1 MSSIGANYQIHHI
14 PRTNGQSQG
23 AKAAE
28 IKMEIAKVKQQAQS
42 GQISQEEAQQKL
54 AMLEAKLARIQQGAE
69 PEQQSMQ
76 VSEAVDFNTEV
87 KTKDVD
93 IVKTSV
99 GFYVIKTNIG
109 VSVTLGEDTIIP
121 YLRSLLLVYPEVSS
135 SMNAFINASQKAEKQ
150 LITAVGRI
158 TKLESEIKKKSEE
171 FDLADDIMNENK
183 KLISENKSLRNTVSL
198 QKSQYGNLKAKHEKL
213 TVTFQ
218 RLNALKDQLNTLF
231 G

>member
-1 MSSIGANYQIHHI
+1 MLKSKRDESIKRY
-14 PRTNGQSQG
+14 
-23 AKAAE
+23 
-28 IKMEIAKVKQQAQS
+28 
-42 GQISQEEAQQKL
+42 
-54 AMLEAKLARIQQGAE
+54 LARVGKLE
-69 PEQQSMQ
+69 HQSKLYNSRYYK
-76 VSEAVDFNTEV
+76 VSYGEDIEIIVRFADHFNTEV

-150 LITAVGRI
+150 LINAAGRI
-158 TKLESEIKKKSEE
+158 AKLESEIKKKSEE

-183 KLISENKSLRNTVSL
+183 KLISENKSLRNTVNL

>member
-1 MSSIGANYQIHHI
+1 MLKSKGDESIKRY
-14 PRTNGQSQG
+14 
-23 AKAAE
+23 
-28 IKMEIAKVKQQAQS
+28 
-42 GQISQEEAQQKL
+42 
-54 AMLEAKLARIQQGAE
+54 LARVGKLE
-69 PEQQSMQ
+69 HNSKMYNSRYYR
-76 VSEAVDFNTEV
+76 VSYGESLEIIVRFADHFNAEV
-87 KTKDVD
+87 KPKDID

-99 GFYVIKTNIG
+99 GFYVIKTSIG
-109 VSVTLGEDTIIP
+109 VSATLGEDTIIP

-150 LITAVGRI
+150 LINAAGRI
-158 TKLESEIKKKSEE
+158 AKLESEIKKKSEE

>member
-1 MSSIGANYQIHHI
+1 MLRSKRDESIKRY
-14 PRTNGQSQG
+14 
-23 AKAAE
+23 
-28 IKMEIAKVKQQAQS
+28 
-42 GQISQEEAQQKL
+42 
-54 AMLEAKLARIQQGAE
+54 LARVGKLE
-69 PEQQSMQ
+69 HRSKLYNSVYYK
-76 VSEAVDFNTEV
+76 VSYGEDIEIIVRFADHFNTEV

-158 TKLESEIKKKSEE
+158 AKLESEIKKKSEE

-218 RLNALKDQLNTLF
+218 RLNALKEQLNTLF

>member
-1 MSSIGANYQIHHI
+1 MLKSKRDESIKRY
-14 PRTNGQSQG
+14 
-23 AKAAE
+23 
-28 IKMEIAKVKQQAQS
+28 
-42 GQISQEEAQQKL
+42 
-54 AMLEAKLARIQQGAE
+54 LARVGKLE
-69 PEQQSMQ
+69 HRSKLYNSVYYK
-76 VSEAVDFNTEV
+76 VSYGEDIEIIVRFADHFNTEV

-158 TKLESEIKKKSEE
+158 AKLESEIKKKSEE
-171 FDLADDIMNENK
+171 FDLADGIMNENK

>member
-1 MSSIGANYQIHHI
+1 MLKSKRDESIKRY
-14 PRTNGQSQG
+14 
-23 AKAAE
+23 
-28 IKMEIAKVKQQAQS
+28 
-42 GQISQEEAQQKL
+42 
-54 AMLEAKLARIQQGAE
+54 LARVGKLE
-69 PEQQSMQ
+69 HRSKLYNSVYYK
-76 VSEAVDFNTEV
+76 VSYGEDIEIIVRFADHFNTEV

-135 SMNAFINASQKAEKQ
+135 SMNGFINVSQKAEKQ

-158 TKLESEIKKKSEE
+158 AKLESEIKKKSEE

-218 RLNALKDQLNTLF
+218 RLNALKDQLNTLLVS
-231 G
+231 

>member
-1 MSSIGANYQIHHI
+1 MLKSKRDESIKRY
-14 PRTNGQSQG
+14 
-23 AKAAE
+23 
-28 IKMEIAKVKQQAQS
+28 
-42 GQISQEEAQQKL
+42 
-54 AMLEAKLARIQQGAE
+54 LARVGKLE
-69 PEQQSMQ
+69 HRSKLYNSVYYK
-76 VSEAVDFNTEV
+76 VSYGEDIEIIVRFADHFNTEV

-135 SMNAFINASQKAEKQ
+135 SMNAFINVSQKAEKQ

-158 TKLESEIKKKSEE
+158 AKLESEIKKKSEE

>member
-1 MSSIGANYQIHHI
+1 MLKSKRDESIKRY
-14 PRTNGQSQG
+14 
-23 AKAAE
+23 
-28 IKMEIAKVKQQAQS
+28 
-42 GQISQEEAQQKL
+42 
-54 AMLEAKLARIQQGAE
+54 LARVGKLE
-69 PEQQSMQ
+69 HRSKLYNSVYYK
-76 VSEAVDFNTEV
+76 VSYGEDIEIIVRFADHFNTEV

-109 VSVTLGEDTIIP
+109 VSVTLGENTIIP

-158 TKLESEIKKKSEE
+158 AKLESEIKKKSEE